1 MIFALKIKETLFMQ
15 ICNKGLSGEK
25 RWISNFLI
33 FLFFCLGS
41 TALAQDGVIKGRI
54 VDAQT
59 QEPRFGVTVIVE
71 DIFYQEMTD
80 EDGNFIMYDVPPG
93 SYTVTSSHFFY
104 ETITLEGVVVKPNEV
119 TEIELALDS
128 EDIGLDTAEIVV
140 RINRESETARSEEH
154 TSELQSRGQLVC

>member
-25 RWISNFLI
+25 RWISNLFI

-59 QEPRFGVTVIVE
+59 QEPLFGVTVIVE
-71 DIFYQEMTD
+71 DIFYEEMTD
-80 EDGNFIMYDVPPG
+80 EDGNFIIYDVPPG

-140 RINRESETARSEEH
+140 RINRRSEERRVGRES
-154 TSELQSRGQLVC
+154 TSRSARGGR